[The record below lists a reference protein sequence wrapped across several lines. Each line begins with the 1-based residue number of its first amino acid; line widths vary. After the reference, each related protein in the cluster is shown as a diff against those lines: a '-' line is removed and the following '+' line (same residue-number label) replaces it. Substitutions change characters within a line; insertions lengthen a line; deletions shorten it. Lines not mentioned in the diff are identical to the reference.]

1 MDSPPI
7 PPSLATKETQKSPK
21 KDELVAVPEPNI
33 PPPAMWTPPP
43 IPPSLAALTPSD
55 ALQDDIPDYE
65 QNIPPKSTKKDE
77 LLAASESSTAL
88 LQPSTAP
95 SPHDETPPATL
106 VSSTLA
112 ASTASDAGPLDSTQ
126 EDPLMQKDN
135 PDSSDNL
142 PDQSSKNDF
151 STAESS
157 TAPLPPSDLLP
168 SSTVSPPLA
177 ASTTLALDSSQD
189 NMDLKGN
196 QPDTEQESDV
206 GASAAKPPSQL
217 PSTSTVTPGCDSSH
231 ENINVQ
237 VDKPDSEPEND
248 EGDDS
253 VLPKTPK
260 YRIGTFVIKEV
271 DDISCTGVIHRVV
284 FDQNTF
290 LYSVRL
296 GEVDLEETI
305 DEDEMKK
312 YVFYSDDWI
321 VMKDMD
327 VFVTVGTTDHPAKID
342 SIVRL
347 SDDLVDTKSLRVR
360 WGSNGQKEVVDIS
373 SVKPMY
379 SSENHVGK
387 RSEKPEKTKK
397 EKQTGSIT
405 SSHTQKTVYDS
416 IEDLS
421 CPRKL
426 LVGLSYECKHYIN
439 CISHFAKQ
447 KTAKRVEK
455 SKKMPQELVTFR
467 DNFRLYKQQLSQL
480 SPPSLTTF
488 EVWLTTGMEL
498 YKEEDFMDSVIK
510 ECDRLSVK
518 LSPQSCRAKALCLM
532 EYSFKKAES
541 DHELNMNEVPI
552 VYGPLY
558 SFIDRDDQV
567 DLELSC
573 LSQMSI
579 TIIFVPNFNIH
590 PVLFNFI
597 SELSSEGKDE
607 IDEWKFKHAL
617 IAVHGP
623 YISETSHL
631 VQALSSGYVNFI
643 QVYDVMIGY
652 IFSSECVNKELPFR
666 RCPTDFP
673 VVGSLETFLEN
684 LGTLFATLV
693 MTGVASDPAEIEILY
708 QKPVKVL
715 LAEYLT
721 ECTTPAPFSW
731 LNLYLEKIRS
741 KIFSMDNLL
750 DKFVT
755 PDGHEVYGL
764 RIDSILD
771 NIFKFGGKHERYN
784 RSHRMWA
791 SSNCSIESV
800 FASAMVIYK
809 EVSSGTFRF
818 FCRCCQKNVHSSSS
832 PNYNSL
838 HDIMLAIPYVSITH
852 RLAKRFRLA
861 STGLVKDEP
870 EDFYFQE
877 DFRLHPKH
885 LQGMEMDN
893 TVVECIP
900 DSSKIDNII
909 GDDSLILSAI
919 KNDIDERCMETAR
932 SWKSVVTCIFGTDE
946 GLSQKEPPLLL
957 QQDDEALQGEN
968 DSKSGT
974 LLHDHEVLQEKM
986 EKVIDGGD
994 VKALFPISHNE
1005 KKLYLEDTEEN
1016 KDNWKS
1022 EIDHVEGLL
1031 ASRAMSV
1038 TRVDWKDSGFPCHM
1052 PKDINF
1058 LLKKEDINH
1067 LDNILQDDKNDFRF
1081 FHQLGLLP
1089 AYLQVARQGNDDAH
1103 KYRRIPKIAH
1113 QYAFEC
1119 SNGCE
1124 NIFTKEGRSKTIK
1137 DSNVYV
1143 MTSEV
1148 NAADYKKL
1156 LNVSTF
1162 LKGEEFYHLVAEY
1175 PKKPKHV
1182 QWVASEEV
1190 QSYLEEDLAFFDGL
1204 EHNIEKELPDKV
1216 KKKLKQ
1222 HFMMLEEKYE
1232 MPSSFQLTLLHPFL
1246 AYLQLN
1252 VGDNDNHCSFG
1263 FADTQNAIATAFV
1276 YDSIPYM
1283 KTIERMTNP
1292 CFQETSFATVM
1303 KGKHVLNQPDEPDL
1317 ESDHVEESSG
1327 QVIGGDRE
1335 EEITFERNQG
1345 EHSEEHQSGSEPL
1358 SALLSQATQAE
1369 PRTST
1374 EPRRGKRL
1382 RVQTNKFTFGLN
1394 APVRSKYTPDNDCS
1408 PPVSNSSILLPIQV
1422 TREKSNCAFGN
1433 AVNLLTYINHFNTG
1447 LKQKMLTLG
1456 SQTKGCHFVEIQTL
1470 IHQCGYDIM
1479 VLPSITT
1486 FTELE
1491 SFVIKMG
1498 IPMLINLELKFPFIT
1513 YGHVIGISPYKSS
1526 ERSQIE
1532 YHIIDGAHPEMKA
1545 MYFNEENIDWC
1556 CGNDL
1561 KLEKINL
1568 GFGFVPGRKRVL
1580 EMFNDKSRYHVV
1592 KGTAVC
1598 LTRTIKKKGKEKE
1611 ELDAIERMLAL
1622 NVCNK
1627 EKSEYVKIWKQ
1638 LMDECKKKK

>member
-1 MDSPPI
+1 
-7 PPSLATKETQKSPK
+7 
-21 KDELVAVPEPNI
+21 
-33 PPPAMWTPPP
+33 
-43 IPPSLAALTPSD
+43 
-55 ALQDDIPDYE
+55 
-65 QNIPPKSTKKDE
+65 
-77 LLAASESSTAL
+77 
-88 LQPSTAP
+88 
-95 SPHDETPPATL
+95 
-106 VSSTLA
+106 
-112 ASTASDAGPLDSTQ
+112 
-126 EDPLMQKDN
+126 MQKDY

-157 TAPLPPSDLLP
+157 TAPLPPSDLPP

-177 ASTTLALDSSQD
+177 ASTTLALDSSQE

-416 IEDLS
+416 IENLS

-439 CISHFAKQ
+439 CISHFAKE

-498 YKEEDFMDSVIK
+498 YKEEDFMDSVIQ

-597 SELSSEGKDE
+597 SELSCEGKDE

-721 ECTTPAPFSW
+721 ERTTPAPFSW

-1156 LNVSTF
+1156 LNISKF

-1216 KKKLKQ
+1216 KK
-1222 HFMMLEEKYE
+1222 
-1232 MPSSFQLTLLHPFL
+1232 
-1246 AYLQLN
+1246 
-1252 VGDNDNHCSFG
+1252 
-1263 FADTQNAIATAFV
+1263 
-1276 YDSIPYM
+1276 
-1283 KTIERMTNP
+1283 
-1292 CFQETSFATVM
+1292 
-1303 KGKHVLNQPDEPDL
+1303 
-1317 ESDHVEESSG
+1317 
-1327 QVIGGDRE
+1327 
-1335 EEITFERNQG
+1335 
-1345 EHSEEHQSGSEPL
+1345 
-1358 SALLSQATQAE
+1358 
-1369 PRTST
+1369 
-1374 EPRRGKRL
+1374 
-1382 RVQTNKFTFGLN
+1382 
-1394 APVRSKYTPDNDCS
+1394 
-1408 PPVSNSSILLPIQV
+1408 NSS
-1422 TREKSNCAFGN
+1422 
-1433 AVNLLTYINHFNTG
+1433 NT
-1447 LKQKMLTLG
+1447 
-1456 SQTKGCHFVEIQTL
+1456 S
-1470 IHQCGYDIM
+1470 
-1479 VLPSITT
+1479 
-1486 FTELE
+1486 
-1491 SFVIKMG
+1491 
-1498 IPMLINLELKFPFIT
+1498 
-1513 YGHVIGISPYKSS
+1513 
-1526 ERSQIE
+1526 
-1532 YHIIDGAHPEMKA
+1532 
-1545 MYFNEENIDWC
+1545 
-1556 CGNDL
+1556 
-1561 KLEKINL
+1561 
-1568 GFGFVPGRKRVL
+1568 
-1580 EMFNDKSRYHVV
+1580 
-1592 KGTAVC
+1592 
-1598 LTRTIKKKGKEKE
+1598 
-1611 ELDAIERMLAL
+1611 
-1622 NVCNK
+1622 
-1627 EKSEYVKIWKQ
+1627 
-1638 LMDECKKKK
+1638 